1 LVHNI
6 GGIGNYPEKTLSL
19 MRQQF
24 AGPFLDR
31 THAGQI
37 LSNHLIPYRGY
48 SNLLVLGLSRGG
60 MPVAFEVATALSAPL
75 DMFLVR
81 KLPAPGRP
89 DRPIGAIASG
99 GIRILNR
106 EVMRELGV
114 GIAMAEAITAR
125 ERIDLAR
132 RELQYRDGRPAHDV
146 RGKVVVLVDDGMA
159 TGSTMRAAIAALR
172 ERSPEKLVVALP
184 VAERSS
190 CEALQKE
197 ADEVVCGGSPEPF
210 IAVARWYRDF
220 SPVMDRKIQEMLQQ
234 ASREDLCMLP
244 G

>member
-1 LVHNI
+1 
-6 GGIGNYPEKTLSL
+6 
-19 MRQQF
+19 MRQPF

-31 THAGQI
+31 THAGQV
-37 LSNHLIPYRGY
+37 LSDHLFAYRRY
-48 SNLLVLGLSRGG
+48 PNLLILGLSRGG
-60 MPVAFEVATALSAPL
+60 MPVAFEVATSLSAPL

-106 EVMRELGV
+106 ETMRELGV
-114 GIAMAEAITAR
+114 GIAMAEEITAK
-125 ERIDLAR
+125 ERVDLAR
-132 RELQYRDGRPAHDV
+132 REMQYRDGRPAHDV
-146 RGKVVVLVDDGMA
+146 RGKVVILVDDGMA

-172 ERSPEKLVVALP
+172 ERTPEKLVVALP

-190 CEALQKE
+190 CEALRKE
-197 ADEVVCGGSPEPF
+197 ADEVVCGGNPEPF
-210 IAVARWYRDF
+210 FSVARWYRDF

-234 ASREDLCMLP
+234 SSKEDLCAVR

>member
-1 LVHNI
+1 ML
-6 GGIGNYPEKTLSL
+6 E
-19 MRQQF
+19 QF
-24 AGPFLDR
+24 AGPFLNR
-31 THAGQI
+31 THAGQV
-37 LSNHLIPYRGY
+37 LSNHLNAYQRY

-60 MPVAFEVATALSAPL
+60 MPVAFEVASALSAPL

-106 EVMRELGV
+106 ETMRELGV
-114 GIAMAEAITAR
+114 GIAMAEAISER
-125 ERIDLAR
+125 EKVDLAR
-132 RELQYRDGRPAHDV
+132 REMQYRDGRAAHDV
-146 RGKVVVLVDDGMA
+146 QGKIVILVDDGMA

-172 ERSPEKLVVALP
+172 EGSPEKLVVALP
-184 VAERSS
+184 VAERSC
-190 CEALQKE
+190 CESLRDE

-210 IAVARWYRDF
+210 FAVARWYRDF
-220 SPVMDRKIQEMLQQ
+220 SPVMDRQIFEMLQYS
-234 ASREDLCMLP
+234 AREELCILP